1 MSLHATVP
9 VDASADVSLRVPRG
23 GTEDLES
30 GVAAVIEGVDGVTA
44 VTVDRVTSVRPTFTD
59 IRVDADVSIT
69 IALPADADPEAD
81 VAERLP
87 DGFGIT
93 SVNDLVV
100 EEA

>member
-30 GVAAVIEGVDGVTA
+30 GVAAVVEGVDGVSA

-59 IRVDADVSIT
+59 IRVDADLTVSI
-69 IALPADADPEAD
+69 AVPADADPETAVAD
-81 VAERLP
+81 RLA

-93 SVNDLVV
+93 SVSDLTV
-100 EEA
+100 EAT